1 MGTMSNL
8 QRFAAGED
16 DTLWTGVQDAVKT
29 MALIEALYES
39 NANGATPI
47 PEWMD
52 DVSGAPKKGPPSK

>member
-16 DTLWTGVQDAVKT
+16 DVLHTCVEDVLET

-39 NANGATPI
+39 NAAGATPI
-47 PEWMD
+47 FL
-52 DVSGAPKKGPPSK
+52 